1 MPLQENVQFDDFKK
15 ILSCAEFHLVTVGD
29 TVGAPAVG
37 AVAAVAPTAGQVE
50 ITSLGD
56 GSSIQLASDNLAVTC
71 GATKLSMSEDNGI
84 VFDSDKTFLTT
95 LQVDQKSASIQMIPR
110 GINLTFNMGA
120 KLVVFNM
127 ADNLVSLNIGAAK
140 DSSIIMTDQAITF
153 SVGVDAL
160 VPGSGTKMEL
170 TANGIVITAP
180 SVEYNLTQQHKVTVG
195 PIEDPVVST
204 HDSTRITE
212 TVGSSMRQLNDY
224 GHQLKAAETLARIV
238 TNTVVLKGPSI
249 TLQSD
254 ATIEQKT
261 TMNQGNS
268 DTLWTLVAKMF
279 KWN

>member
-1 MPLQENVQFDDFKK
+1 MPLKDHVEFDDFKK
-15 ILSCAEFHLVTVGD
+15 IITCGEFHLVTVGD

-37 AVAAVAPTAGQVE
+37 AIAAVAPTAGQVA

-71 GATKLSMSEDNGI
+71 GATKLNMSEKSGI
-84 VFDSDKTFLTT
+84 VFDSDEKFLTT
-95 LQVDQKSASIQMIPR
+95 LQVSNNEDVVFEMNKA
-110 GINLTFNMGA
+110 GINLTFNVGA
-120 KLVVFNM
+120 NPEIFNM
-127 ADNLVSLNIGAAK
+127 AKNLVSLNIGAK
-140 DSSIIMTDQAITF
+140 SSIIMTDQAITF

-254 ATIEQKT
+254 ATIEQKA

>member
-1 MPLQENVQFDDFKK
+1 MPLKDHVEFDDFKK
-15 ILSCAEFHLVTVGD
+15 IITCGEFHLVTVGD

-37 AVAAVAPTAGQVE
+37 AIAAVAPTAGQVA
-50 ITSLGD
+50 ITSLGA
-56 GSSIQLASDNLAVTC
+56 GSSIQLASDNLSVAC
-71 GATKLSMSEDNGI
+71 GATKLNMSEKSGI
-84 VFDSDKTFLTT
+84 VFDSDEKFLTT
-95 LQVDQKSASIQMIPR
+95 LQVSNNEDVVFEMNKA
-110 GINLTFNMGA
+110 GINLTFNVGA
-120 KLVVFNM
+120 NPAIFNM
-127 ADNLVSLNIGAAK
+127 AKNLVSLNIGAK
-140 DSSIIMTDQAITF
+140 SSIIMTDQAITF

-180 SVEYNLTQQHKVTVG
+180 SVEYNLTQQLKVTVG

-254 ATIEQKT
+254 ASIEQKA

>member
-1 MPLQENVQFDDFKK
+1 MPLVDDVEFDDFKK
-15 ILSCAEFHLVTVGD
+15 IITCGEFHLVTF
-29 TVGAPAVG
+29 GAPTLRALP
-37 AVAAVAPTAGQVE
+37 AVADPTAGKVA
-50 ITSLGD
+50 ITSLGAD
-56 GSSIQLASDNLAVTC
+56 SSIHLASENLELTC
-71 GATKLSMSEDNGI
+71 GATKLSMMGNDGI
-84 VFDSDKTFLTT
+84 LFNSDKQFLTT

-110 GINLTFNMGA
+110 GINLTFHMG
-120 KLVVFNM
+120 
-127 ADNLVSLNIGAAK
+127 DNLVAFNMTNDIVSLNFGDK
-140 DSSIIMTDQAITF
+140 SSIIMADDGIKF
-153 SVGVDAL
+153 NVGGEA
-160 VPGSGTKMEL
+160 GTTMEL

>member
-1 MPLQENVQFDDFKK
+1 MPLKDHVEFDDFNK
-15 ILSCAEFHLVTVGD
+15 IISCGEFHLVTVGD
-29 TVGAPAVG
+29 TVGAPTALPP
-37 AVAAVAPTAGQVE
+37 VAPTAGQVE

-71 GATKLSMSEDNGI
+71 GATKLNMSEKTGI
-84 VFDSDKTFLTT
+84 VFDSDEKFLTT
-95 LQVDQKSASIQMIPR
+95 LQVSNNEDVVFEMNKA
-110 GINLTFNMGA
+110 GINLTFNVGA
-120 KLVVFNM
+120 NPAIFNM
-127 ADNLVSLNIGAAK
+127 AKNLVSLNIGAK
-140 DSSIIMTDQAITF
+140 SSIIMTDQAITF

-254 ATIEQKT
+254 ASIEQKA

>member
-1 MPLQENVQFDDFKK
+1 MPLVDDVEFDDFKK
-15 ILSCAEFHLVTVGD
+15 IITCGEFHLVTF
-29 TVGAPAVG
+29 GAPNLQNLPAVP
-37 AVAAVAPTAGQVE
+37 APTAGTVA
-50 ITSLGD
+50 ITSLGAD
-56 GSSIQLASDNLAVTC
+56 SSIHLASENLELTC
-71 GATKLSMSEDNGI
+71 GATKLSMMGNDGI
-84 VFDSDKTFLTT
+84 VFNSDKKFLTT
-95 LQVDQKSASIQMIPR
+95 VQGVPVGKNVSFLMDSKRI
-110 GINLTFNMGA
+110 GLTFGMGDN
-120 KLVVFNM
+120 LVAFNM
-127 ADNLVSLNIGAAK
+127 NNNLVSLNIGAK
-140 DSSIIMTDQAITF
+140 SSIIMADDGIKF
-153 SVGVDAL
+153 NVGGEA
-160 VPGSGTKMEL
+160 GTTMQL

-224 GHQLKAAETLARIV
+224 GHQLKTAETLARIV

>member
-1 MPLQENVQFDDFKK
+1 MPLKDHVEFDDFKK
-15 ILSCAEFHLVTVGD
+15 IITCGEFHLVTVGEPD
-29 TVGAPAVG
+29 AVVGSPATT
-37 AVAAVAPTAGQVE
+37 PPAGNVRIE
-50 ITSLGD
+50 SLGND
-56 GSSIQLASDNLAVTC
+56 STIQLASDNLEVTC
-71 GATKLSMSEDNGI
+71 GATKLNMSEKSGI
-84 VFDSDKTFLTT
+84 VFDSDEKFLTT
-95 LQVDQKSASIQMIPR
+95 LQVSNNEDVVFQMNKA
-110 GINLTFNMGA
+110 GINLTFNVGA
-120 KLVVFNM
+120 NPAIFNM
-127 ADNLVSLNIGAAK
+127 AKNLVSLNIGAK
-140 DSSIIMTDQAITF
+140 SSIIMTDQAITF
-153 SVGVDAL
+153 SVGGNAV
-160 VPGSGTKMEL
+160 GSVATKMEL

-212 TVGSSMRQLNDY
+212 TVGSSTRQLNDY

>member
-1 MPLQENVQFDDFKK
+1 MPLKDHVEFDDFKK
-15 ILSCAEFHLVTVGD
+15 IITCGEFHLVTVGD

-37 AVAAVAPTAGQVE
+37 AIAAVAPTAGQVA

-71 GATKLSMSEDNGI
+71 GATKLNMSEKSGI
-84 VFDSDKTFLTT
+84 VFDSDEKFLTT
-95 LQVDQKSASIQMIPR
+95 LQVSNNEDVVFEMNKA
-110 GINLTFNMGA
+110 GINLTFNVGA
-120 KLVVFNM
+120 NPAIFNM
-127 ADNLVSLNIGAAK
+127 AKNLVSLNIGAK
-140 DSSIIMTDQAITF
+140 SSIIMTDQAITF

-212 TVGSSMRQLNDY
+212 TVGSSTRQLNDY

-254 ATIEQKT
+254 ASIEQKA

>member
-1 MPLQENVQFDDFKK
+1 
-15 ILSCAEFHLVTVGD
+15 
-29 TVGAPAVG
+29 
-37 AVAAVAPTAGQVE
+37 
-50 ITSLGD
+50 
-56 GSSIQLASDNLAVTC
+56 
-71 GATKLSMSEDNGI
+71 
-84 VFDSDKTFLTT
+84 
-95 LQVDQKSASIQMIPR
+95 
-110 GINLTFNMGA
+110 
-120 KLVVFNM
+120 
-127 ADNLVSLNIGAAK
+127 
-140 DSSIIMTDQAITF
+140 
-153 SVGVDAL
+153 
-160 VPGSGTKMEL
+160 MEL

-254 ATIEQKT
+254 ASIEQKA

>member
-1 MPLQENVQFDDFKK
+1 MPLVDDVEFDDFKK
-15 ILSCAEFHLVTVGD
+15 IITCGEFHLVTF
-29 TVGAPAVG
+29 GAPTLRALP
-37 AVAAVAPTAGQVE
+37 AVADPTAGKVA
-50 ITSLGD
+50 ITSLGAD
-56 GSSIQLASDNLAVTC
+56 SSIHLASENLELTC
-71 GATKLSMSEDNGI
+71 GATKLSMMGNDGI
-84 VFDSDKTFLTT
+84 LFNSDKQFLTT

-110 GINLTFNMGA
+110 GINLTFHMG
-120 KLVVFNM
+120 
-127 ADNLVSLNIGAAK
+127 DNLVAFNMTNDIVSLNFGDK
-140 DSSIIMTDQAITF
+140 SSIIMTDQAITF

>member
-1 MPLQENVQFDDFKK
+1 MPLKDHVEFDDFKK
-15 ILSCAEFHLVTVGD
+15 IITCGEFHLVTVGD

-37 AVAAVAPTAGQVE
+37 AIAAVAPTAGQVA

-71 GATKLSMSEDNGI
+71 GATKLNMSEKSGI
-84 VFDSDKTFLTT
+84 VFDSDEKFLTT
-95 LQVDQKSASIQMIPR
+95 LQVSNNEDVVFEMNKA
-110 GINLTFNMGA
+110 GINLTFNVGA
-120 KLVVFNM
+120 NPAIFNM
-127 ADNLVSLNIGAAK
+127 AKNLVSLNIGAK
-140 DSSIIMTDQAITF
+140 SSIIMTDQAITF

-254 ATIEQKT
+254 ASIEQKA